1 MGKRKGDPS
10 FGIRGRD
17 HRSKTGFQA
26 GHQESIPTKK
36 IFSESQKSVGLVLL
50 AFFFKCQSEKFWMP
64 VYFEASG

>member
-36 IFSESQKSVGLVLL
+36 IFSESQKKRWTSPIGFFLQMSKREILDARLL
-50 AFFFKCQSEKFWMP
+50 
-64 VYFEASG
+64 